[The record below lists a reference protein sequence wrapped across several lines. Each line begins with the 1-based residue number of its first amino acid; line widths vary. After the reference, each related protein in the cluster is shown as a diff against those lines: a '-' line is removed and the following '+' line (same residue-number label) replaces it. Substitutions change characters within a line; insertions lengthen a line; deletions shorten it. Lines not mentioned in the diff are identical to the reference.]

1 MVRGSSWCFD
11 DGTVHVASGPAE
23 SVDCHVSADPAAFL
37 LLMYGRQGPLRP
49 ALTGKVIAWGR
60 KPWLAFRM
68 QSLVQQP

>member
-1 MVRGSSWCFD
+1 
-11 DGTVHVASGPAE
+11 
-23 SVDCHVSADPAAFL
+23 
-37 LLMYGRQGPLRP
+37 LMYGRQGPLRP